1 MIKRIVKGQKLGK
14 AKWEIFCVY
23 LTFFAASG
31 LPRSRARAKVVAELY
46 AAAGLAAIEEHR
58 VKTWMRMGDGK
69 QAGEAPSWVCRRQ
82 YVGMGGGL
90 RLYGCVPVQALSVL
104 AAIMRCQLEAQAG
117 IVTDF
122 CSLSSRLKRELLA
135 P

>member
-1 MIKRIVKGQKLGK
+1 MKRRENPSSAFLQKQTFGENDQKDWKGQKLGK

-46 AAAGLAAIEEHR
+46 AAAGLAAIEEQR

-69 QAGEAPSWVCRRQ
+69 QADEAPSWVCRRQ
-82 YVGMGGGL
+82 YVGICGGL

-104 AAIMRCQLEAQAG
+104 AA
-117 IVTDF
+117 VST
-122 CSLSSRLKRELLA
+122 
-135 P
+135 